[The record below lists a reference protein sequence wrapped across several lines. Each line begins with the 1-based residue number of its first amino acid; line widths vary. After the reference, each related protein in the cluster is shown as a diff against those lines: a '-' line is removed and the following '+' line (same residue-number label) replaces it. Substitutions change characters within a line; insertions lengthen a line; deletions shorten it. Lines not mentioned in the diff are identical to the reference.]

1 MISLPLWMDDQ
12 QKFYRYCL
20 TGLHDAVPAVA
31 RVKISRRAAAKERI
45 AHGTK
50 VLKRYG
56 FN

>member
-12 QKFYRYCL
+12 QRFYRYCL